1 MNVAA
6 GLQSLWEKSLSAAGS
21 ATVRRGLEMCPQ
33 GKIEVECIRGSLPY
47 RFVKSRQ
54 RRSKLTAKVRVGEEK
69 VV

>member
-1 MNVAA
+1 
-6 GLQSLWEKSLSAAGS
+6 
-21 ATVRRGLEMCPQ
+21 MCPQ